1 MEKSGTSGVAVGIP
15 RGSSSGD
22 SRGRAGVTDGGVSVA
37 QADGV
42 SVAGWWNGGW
52 RGVVTREGQN
62 GDDQAEDHNA
72 CDPLGMTFSH
82 AGLYVRGTPMVP
94 TR

>member
-1 MEKSGTSGVAVGIP
+1 MEKSGTSGVAGP
-15 RGSSSGD
+15 SGSSSGP
-22 SRGRAGVTDGGVSVA
+22 AVGVLAT
-37 QADGV
+37 DGV
-42 SVAGWWNGGW
+42 SVAGGRRVGGGWWNGGW

-72 CDPLGMTFSH
+72 CDPSDDVQY